1 MGELVSLCAY
11 RETLKK
17 EKEAKDQEEL
27 EQLRSLLDAWKEHL
41 GDPVL
46 EPYFLPLDQHLTGS
60 P

>member
-27 EQLRSLLDAWKEHL
+27 EQLRTLLRAWKEYL

-46 EPYFLPLDQHLTGS
+46 EPYFLPLDQHLTES

>member
-46 EPYFLPLDQHLTGS
+46 EPYFLPLDKHLTGS